1 MSVFRQ
7 IPDFLSLDQLASTK
21 QSILVVGGGFLG
33 SELAVALAS
42 QGGWAG
48 RGGWATV
55 PCCSCCSS
63 GKVHG
68 CAVTQLSCKGGAW
81 VRRVEG
87 WDEEGGAGEGERR
100 LEGKL
105 NLLLSVNVYQA
116 KRVNLL

>member
-1 MSVFRQ
+1 MGHCALLFMLFFRQ
-7 IPDFLSLDQLASTK
+7 GAWLCCDSTVL
-21 QSILVVGGGFLG
+21 QGGG
-33 SELAVALAS
+33 
-42 QGGWAG
+42 
-48 RGGWATV
+48 
-55 PCCSCCSS
+55 
-63 GKVHG
+63 
-68 CAVTQLSCKGGAW
+68 W